1 MARNR
6 IIYQSQALYAGPVND
21 ADNTDSKNKELHR
34 VQDISFNVDVARVD
48 INEFGQLS
56 QLSREITEP
65 PTVSLDF
72 SYYLHNGLN
81 ESNLGL
87 VVNKV
92 DTTPK
97 TEQTLKSCIADIIDT
112 SKDVDELNYYVITKP
127 EGSDAHGDANN
138 AADDGVIAIGNGFMT
153 SFSIEGAVG
162 DYPTASVSTEASNIL
177 FDAYGTA
184 KNPAIDGAG
193 AKVNA
198 AEVIALPTSDNALDT
213 GEDLA
218 GITALRSGDIT
229 IEFFGDTAADRD
241 LKMGGAELPS
251 DDTDGTGEP
260 TSIHIQ
266 NFSVEVPLSRT
277 AQNRIG
283 SFFPFSREIDFPIT
297 GSFSISGNVADF
309 ADGDLYDIVCGDD
322 KKNALITFKNKCT
335 TAAGDG
341 ETEYQIVLKGA
352 TLDSQN
358 FSHGIGD
365 QQSVD
370 LTFSVPLGANVSSG
384 DGIFF
389 CGSSKGTEPVPT
401 PSVSTSSS
409 PDSP

>member
-6 IIYQSQALYAGPVND
+6 IIYQSQALYAGPTND
-21 ADNTDSKNKELHR
+21 ADNSGAKNKEMHR

-72 SYYLHNGLN
+72 SYYVHNGNN

-92 DTTPK
+92 DSTPK
-97 TEQTLKSCIADIIDT
+97 TETTLKSCIADIIDT
-112 SKDVDELNYYVITKP
+112 SKSVDELNYYVVTKP
-127 EGSDAHGDANN
+127 EGSDAHDDAN
-138 AADDGVIAIGNGFMT
+138 AADDGVVAIGNGFMT

-177 FDAYGTA
+177 FDKYATA
-184 KNPAIDGAG
+184 TNPAIDGTG
-193 AKVNA
+193 AKVDDS
-198 AEVIALPTSDNALDT
+198 EVIVLPTSSNEIDSGEALD
-213 GEDLA
+213 

-229 IEFFGDTAADRD
+229 IEFFGDSTDERK
-241 LKMGGAELPS
+241 LKMGGATIPS
-251 DDTDGTGEP
+251 EDTDGSGED

-266 NFSVEVPLSRT
+266 NFSVEVPLART
-277 AQNRIG
+277 PLNRIG

-309 ADGDLYDIVCGDD
+309 AEGDLYDIVCGDD
-322 KKNALITFKNKCT
+322 KKNALITFKNKCST
-335 TAAGDG
+335 SLGDG
-341 ETEYQIVLKGA
+341 DTEYQIVLKGA

-370 LTFSVPLGANVSSG
+370 LTFSVPLGANASSG
-384 DGIFF
+384 DGIFL
-389 CGSSKGTEPVPT
+389 CGSSEGTEPAPT
-401 PSVSTSSS
+401 PSTSSS
-409 PDSP
+409 A